1 MEGELGAVHG
11 DARVTGHPPV
21 SPAHLVPPDDND
33 HDDDHD
39 EIMIMIMNDTVPVSA
54 HGGGGGGGAVDEDIV
69 LAAVVPCDPG
79 QGGGRPADLET
90 GGHVSLVL

>member
-33 HDDDHD
+33 Y

-54 HGGGGGGGAVDEDIV
+54 HGGGGGGGAVDEDVV
-69 LAAVVPCDPG
+69 LAAVVPGDPG
-79 QGGGRPADLET
+79 QGGRRPADLET

>member
-21 SPAHLVPPDDND
+21 SPAHLVPPDDDDND
-33 HDDDHD
+33 DEEDYKDDV
-39 EIMIMIMNDTVPVSA
+39 IPVSA

-90 GGHVSLVL
+90 GGPVSLVL

>member
-1 MEGELGAVHG
+1 MEGELGAVDG
-11 DARVTGHPPV
+11 DGTCPSNPPV

-33 HDDDHD
+33 Y

-69 LAAVVPCDPG
+69 LAAVVPGHPG